1 MGVHN
6 VLKEIDKATLR
17 SSSTLDAKAGTV
29 NLAASAATLGF
40 HEVTPVVQA
49 AAPTAA
55 VATITHTAPGTDDF
69 LWADVTTT
77 TPYGLAN
84 QDEARSVLK
93 AIRINQ
99 LRIGQIET
107 ALKNIGLLAS

>member
-1 MGVHN
+1 MVRN
-6 VLKEIDKATLR
+6 QRDDVQ
-17 SSSTLDAKAGTV
+17 
-29 NLAASAATLGF
+29 
-40 HEVTPVVQA
+40 VVE
-49 AAPTAA
+49 TAA

-69 LWADVTTT
+69 AWADVTTT

-99 LRIGQIET
+99 LRIKEIID
-107 ALKNIGLLAS
+107 ALNEAGIIPV